1 MKRNQLGR
9 SMVEMLGVLAII
21 GVLSVGAI
29 SGYSNAMTKHKLN
42 KQTEQIGS
50 IIDNVHI
57 NMEALK
63 RSKTQ
68 IGAQDLIL
76 VLKGLQILPK
86 EMIKD
91 NTKYIYDSFNN
102 IIHFQNLMAGEDY
115 VFEFIMSLKTNK
127 DSCINLVKTA
137 KLHSKE
143 LWRIKIEGSQ
153 AIIIRGDA
161 TCFSGYECL
170 KDTTLDK
177 MEEYCNMCTSSPSC
191 HFYFQE
197 YF

>member
-86 EMIKD
+86 EMIRD

-102 IIHFQNLMAGEDY
+102 IIHFQNLMAGENY
-115 VFEFIMSLKTNK
+115 VFEFIMSLKNNK
-127 DSCINLVKTA
+127 DSCINLVKIA
-137 KLHSKE
+137 KLH
-143 LWRIKIEGSQ
+143 IFQ
-153 AIIIRGDA
+153 
-161 TCFSGYECL
+161 
-170 KDTTLDK
+170 KD
-177 MEEYCNMCTSSPSC
+177 N
-191 HFYFQE
+191 F
-197 YF
+197 